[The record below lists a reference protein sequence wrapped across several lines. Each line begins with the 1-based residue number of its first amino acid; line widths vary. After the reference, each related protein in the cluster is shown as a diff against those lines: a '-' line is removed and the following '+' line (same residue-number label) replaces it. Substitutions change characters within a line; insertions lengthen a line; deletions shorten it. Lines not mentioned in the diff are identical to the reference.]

1 MPVEIRRNRTRASLT
16 QLLDQTRQL
25 VSRLAPRL
33 PLRPVLRWS
42 PAPALLSCLLSGQ
55 AVACSLI
62 ETPFETLFER
72 ADHVFAGQLSEDSH
86 NTLVAAK
93 IFKGTEFD
101 AITIET
107 PEFPT
112 SCDVQLVPGED
123 YLFFETGEPP
133 FRLTMGTGTRGWN
146 FLPADWITSLEQ
158 LPVK

>member
-1 MPVEIRRNRTRASLT
+1 MALALSF
-16 QLLDQTRQL
+16 L
-25 VSRLAPRL
+25 V
-33 PLRPVLRWS
+33 
-42 PAPALLSCLLSGQ
+42 SGQ
-55 AVACSLI
+55 AVACSLL

-72 ADHVFAGQLSEDSH
+72 ADHVFTGHLSEDSD
-86 NTLVAAK
+86 NTLVAKK

-146 FLPADWITSLEQ
+146 FLPADWVTSLEQ
-158 LPVK
+158 LPSR